1 MTWGREKSSDWGLW
15 DGETWDLGTWYGEMT
30 FGGKR
35 TWDWGT
41 KDGETPGEELMKDWG
56 TSVEEMTFGGQMP
69 WAGETLFK
77 EMPNSLSCLML
88 GTRGAGL

>member
-1 MTWGREKSSDWGLW
+1 MTWGGEKSSDWGLG
-15 DGETWDLGTWYGEMT
+15 DGETWDFGTWYGEMA

-69 WAGETLFK
+69 WAAETLFK

-88 GTRGAGL
+88 VTRGAGL